1 MGDDLLE
8 QLRGALEGAYEIERE
23 LGGGGMSRVFA
34 ATDRALARRVAI
46 KVVLPELAGG
56 VDAERFRREIQVAAS
71 LQHPHIVPLLNTG
84 TAGDLLYYVMPLVE
98 GESVRARLSRQ
109 GELPLDECVR
119 LLREIAD
126 ALAYA
131 HAHGIVHRDIKPD
144 NILLAG
150 RHAQVTDFGIARAL
164 SADADAAPLTTTG
177 LLLGTPAYMSPE
189 QAAGGGQIDHR
200 SDIYAFGVL
209 AYEMIA
215 GEPPFHSPTMAAL
228 LAAHLNRTPTPV
240 SEHRPA
246 VPPELAALV
255 MRCLEKHPA
264 DRPQSAGEIRETLE
278 ALPTPTP
285 GTLAKSIA
293 RQPSARRRPGWIAI
307 GAVTA
312 VAGAVVLWAALR
324 PRHGAERP
332 AAAMV
337 APAAVDSA
345 GSRTAVAV
353 LPFDN
358 MSAQADNEYLSDGIT
373 EELINA
379 VANISGLRVASRTS
393 AFALKKSGLDLREI
407 GRRLGVGT
415 VLEGSVRREGRKLRV
430 IARLSTVSD
439 GLQVWHKDY
448 NRDLADLFAV
458 EQEIALAIAK
468 ALELRLAEFEEQRLA
483 RVPTR
488 EADAH
493 DLYLRGRYLWNQRAP
508 TSLREGL
515 ALFERATKIDPNYA
529 LAYAG
534 IADSY
539 TILANHALMPVE
551 EAYPKAK
558 TAVLHAVALDSTLVE
573 ARTNLADIRFSYD
586 WDWAGAEQDFR
597 RAVAL
602 SAKYP
607 TSHYYY
613 ALYLSAFGRFD
624 ESYAQF
630 RQALQLDPQSRSI
643 QANLGRVYA
652 YARRFQ
658 DVVDQG
664 KRSVAQDSTFGVGYS
679 VIALGYEL
687 QGKLE
692 LAREACQRD
701 VALRPT
707 DPLVQANLARVDARM
722 GLDEE
727 AHRLLTD
734 LVRRSAHEEVG
745 PYSIATVYTALRD
758 FNQAFA
764 WLERAFQ
771 QRSDWLPFLAVE
783 PQFEPLH
790 KDPRFDEMLHRLKLR

>member
-1 MGDDLLE
+1 MVDDLLE
-8 QLRGALEGAYEIERE
+8 QLRGALGSAYEIERE

-84 TAGDLLYYVMPLVE
+84 AAGDLLYYIMPLVE
-98 GESVRARLSRQ
+98 GESVRARLTRQ

-150 RHAQVTDFGIARAL
+150 RHAQITDFGIARAL
-164 SADADAAPLTTTG
+164 SVEADATPLTTTG

-189 QAAGGGQIDHR
+189 QAAGAGQIDHR

-209 AYEMIA
+209 AYEMLA
-215 GEPPFHSPTMAAL
+215 GEPPFRSPTLAAL
-228 LAAHLNRTPTPV
+228 LAAHLNRTPAPV
-240 SEHRPA
+240 SELRPA

-264 DRPQSAGEIRETLE
+264 DRPQSAGEIREALE
-278 ALPTPTP
+278 ALPTLTP
-285 GTLAKSIA
+285 GTIAKGA
-293 RQPSARRRPGWIAI
+293 ERLPRPRRRPRWLAL
-307 GAVTA
+307 GALTA
-312 VAGAVVLWAALR
+312 VAGGLVLWAALR
-324 PRHGAERP
+324 PHHAVPLPGAV
-332 AAAMV
+332 V
-337 APAAVDSA
+337 ALPQAVDST

-373 EELINA
+373 EELISA
-379 VANISGLRVASRTS
+379 VTNISGLRVASRTS
-393 AFALKKSGLDLREI
+393 AFALKKSGLDLSEI
-407 GRRLGVGT
+407 GRRLGVSV
-415 VLEGSVRREGRKLRV
+415 VLEGSVRRAGRKLRV
-430 IARLSTVSD
+430 MARLSKVSD
-439 GLQVWHKDY
+439 GFQVWHAEYD
-448 NRDLADLFAV
+448 RDLADLFSV
-458 EQEIALAIAK
+458 EREIALAIAK
-468 ALELRLAEFEEQRLA
+468 ALELRLGESDEQRLA
-483 RVPTR
+483 RIPTR
-488 EADAH
+488 EAEAH

-515 ALFERATKIDPNYA
+515 ALFERATKIDPGYA

-558 TAVLHAVALDSTLVE
+558 AAVLHAVALDSTLVE

-586 WDWAGAEQDFR
+586 WDWSAAEQDFR

-602 SAKYP
+602 DAKYP

-613 ALYLSAFGRFD
+613 ALYLSAFGRFE

-630 RQALQLDPQSRSI
+630 RQALQLDPLSLSI

-652 YARRFQ
+652 YARRYQ

-679 VIALGYEL
+679 VIAMGYEL
-687 QGKLE
+687 QGKLA

-707 DPLVQANLARVDARM
+707 SPLVQANLARVDARLH
-722 GLDEE
+722 LDEE
-727 AHRLLTD
+727 ARRLLAD
-734 LVRRSAHEEVG
+734 LVRRSSHEEVG
-745 PYSIATVYTALRD
+745 PYSIATVYTALGD
-758 FNQAFA
+758 FDQAFA
-764 WLERAFQ
+764 WLERAYRE
-771 QRSDWLPFLAVE
+771 RSDWLPFLAVE

-790 KDPRFDEMLHRLKLR
+790 RDPRFNALLHRLKLR